1 MLSEEEAAENAAH
14 AMRGV
19 ELAWVSKMAQIM
31 AGEAPMFSTP
41 MELQKFAAAAKLI
54 TLATMSGDAPAMR
67 ALLSYAG
74 FHDIAA
80 RLLDKGMEGA
90 GRFVSVVKQANLS
103 MDRPTMEV
111 LREVFVVD
119 L

>member
-14 AMRGV
+14 MMRGI
-19 ELAWVSKMAQIM
+19 ELAWVSKMACIM
-31 AGEAPMFSTP
+31 AGEQPMFSTP
-41 MELQKFAAAAKLI
+41 MELAKFAAAAKLI

-80 RLLDKGMEGA
+80 RLLDKEMEGH
-90 GRFVSVVKQANLS
+90 GRFISVVKQSNTM

-111 LREVFVVD
+111 LREVFVTD